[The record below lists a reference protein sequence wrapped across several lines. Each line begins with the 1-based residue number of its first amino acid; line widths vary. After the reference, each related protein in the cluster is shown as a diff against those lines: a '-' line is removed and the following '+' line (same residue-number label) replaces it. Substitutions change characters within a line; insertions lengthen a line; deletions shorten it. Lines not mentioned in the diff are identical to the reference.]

1 MTEITVDI
9 SRNSK
14 DLSSL
19 SESVDCDIKSLISG
33 LRLMKEKSNA
43 FLTELVNEDNISKK
57 TLSQPPKTIE
67 IDENSNGKE
76 IRELVRCK
84 YNK

>member
-14 DLSSL
+14 DLSCL

-43 FLTELVNEDNISKK
+43 FLTELVNEDNASKK
-57 TLSQPPKTIE
+57 TLSQPTKTIE
-67 IDENSNGKE
+67 IDENSNGKG
-76 IRELVRCK
+76 IGELFS
-84 YNK
+84 

>member
-1 MTEITVDI
+1 MTEITVDV

-19 SESVDCDIKSLISG
+19 SESVDSDIKSLISG

-43 FLTELVNEDNISKK
+43 FLTELVNEDNVSKK
-57 TLSQPPKTIE
+57 TLSQPKTIE
-67 IDENSNGKE
+67 VDENSNGK
-76 IRELVRCK
+76 
-84 YNK
+84 